1 MSKRVPFHRHSPH
14 KKKTDIM
21 MWNFLQAL
29 FGERST
35 VTPECQVNK
44 NTAPEAKDKDGVI
57 KIDND
62 EKQLSDIDRLE
73 RKYGELHEG
82 KVIQT
87 TLQEILVAVP
97 RHRARTDA
105 YDSLVKKLE
114 SDYKVKL
121 IITSRKHLKTKKR

>member
-1 MSKRVPFHRHSPH
+1 
-14 KKKTDIM
+14 
-21 MWNFLQAL
+21 MWNFIQAL

-35 VTPECQVNK
+35 IVTPECQVN
-44 NTAPEAKDKDGVI
+44 NTAPDTKAKDGMK

-62 EKQLSDIDRLE
+62 DKQLSDIERLE
-73 RKYGELHEG
+73 KRYGELTEG

-87 TLQEILVAVP
+87 TLQELLIAVP

-114 SDYKVKL
+114 RDYGVKL
-121 IITSRKHLKTKKR
+121 IITSRKKNKLNKKKDE

>member
-1 MSKRVPFHRHSPH
+1 MF
-14 KKKTDIM
+14 
-21 MWNFLQAL
+21 WNFLQAL
-29 FGERST
+29 FGERSI
-35 VTPECQVNK
+35 VASECQVN
-44 NTAPEAKDKDGVI
+44 NTAPDAKDNDGMK

-62 EKQLSDIDRLE
+62 EKALSDIQRLE
-73 RKYGELHEG
+73 RHYGELYEG

-87 TLQEILVAVP
+87 TLQEILAVIP

-121 IITSRKHLKTKKR
+121 IITSRKKNKHNKK

>member
-1 MSKRVPFHRHSPH
+1 MF
-14 KKKTDIM
+14 
-21 MWNFLQAL
+21 NYFLNML

-35 VTPECQVNK
+35 VTSECQVNDA
-44 NTAPEAKDKDGVI
+44 TAPDTKAKDGMK

-62 EKQLSDIDRLE
+62 EKQISDIKRLE
-73 RKYGELHEG
+73 KRYGELTEG

-87 TLQEILVAVP
+87 TLQELLIAVP

-114 SDYKVKL
+114 RDYGVKL
-121 IITSRKHLKTKKR
+121 IITSRKKNKQLKTEKP

>member
-1 MSKRVPFHRHSPH
+1 
-14 KKKTDIM
+14 M

-35 VTPECQVNK
+35 VTPEWKVN
-44 NTAPEAKDKDGVI
+44 NTAPDAIAKDGMVEK
-57 KIDND
+57 ND
-62 EKQLSDIDRLE
+62 EKPLSDIERLE
-73 RKYGELHEG
+73 KRYGELFEG
-82 KVIQT
+82 KVIET
-87 TLQEILVAVP
+87 TLQDILAVIP

-121 IITSRKHLKTKKR
+121 IITSRKKNKHNKK

>member
-1 MSKRVPFHRHSPH
+1 MIF
-14 KKKTDIM
+14 
-21 MWNFLQAL
+21 NLLQAL

-35 VTPECQVNK
+35 VTPECQVND
-44 NTAPEAKDKDGVI
+44 TAPDAIVKDGMK

-62 EKQLSDIDRLE
+62 ENLSDIQRLE
-73 RKYGELHEG
+73 KRYGDLHEG

-87 TLQEILVAVP
+87 TLQEILTVVP

-114 SDYKVKL
+114 SEYGVKL
-121 IITSRKHLKTKKR
+121 IITSRKKNKPLKNK

>member
-1 MSKRVPFHRHSPH
+1 MLRE
-14 KKKTDIM
+14 
-21 MWNFLQAL
+21 LYYLL

-44 NTAPEAKDKDGVI
+44 NTAPEEKNNDGMK

-62 EKQLSDIDRLE
+62 EKALSDIQRLE
-73 RKYGELHEG
+73 RKYGKLHEG
-82 KVIQT
+82 MVIET
-87 TLQEILVAVP
+87 TLQDILTAVP

-114 SDYKVKL
+114 SDYNVKL
-121 IITSRKHLKTKKR
+121 IITSRKKNKLNKKQDE

>member
-1 MSKRVPFHRHSPH
+1 
-14 KKKTDIM
+14 M

-29 FGERST
+29 FGERSR

-44 NTAPEAKDKDGVI
+44 NTAPKAKDNDGMK

-62 EKQLSDIDRLE
+62 EKPLSDIERLE
-73 RKYGELHEG
+73 KKYGELTEG
-82 KVIQT
+82 KVIET
-87 TLQEILVAVP
+87 TLQELLAVAP

-105 YDSLVKKLE
+105 YDTLVKKLE

-121 IITSRKHLKTKKR
+121 IISSRKKNKLLKYK